1 MEKNMGE
8 MISEYI
14 WSRGYKIS
22 RISLILKKGGDR
34 KKKVDLELSLR
45 ELKIDIT
52 YRLKLKQ
59 LFITYNLTL
68 KVLKLKYGRIL

>member
-1 MEKNMGE
+1 MGE

-45 ELKIDIT
+45 ELKINLKIDIGNFLLT
-52 YRLKLKQ
+52 YK
-59 LFITYNLTL
+59 LTL
-68 KVLKLKYGRIL
+68 ERNFFNL